1 MSLCNSLKVLV
12 VDDTSVSR
20 GLICMSLDEIGIKN
34 VDFCNSGTQAFDI
47 ATRHGVHIVISD
59 QNMPGM
65 TGIELLE
72 KLRLQKATQ
81 RIGFILI
88 SGSMNQG
95 LLDDARKWGLN
106 NFMSKPFDTR
116 KLRTCLET
124 VTGPL

>member
-1 MSLCNSLKVLV
+1 MPLRDSIKILV

-34 VDFCNSGTQAFDI
+34 VDIRKSGEEALDFAIRQGA
-47 ATRHGVHIVISD
+47 HVVISD

-65 TGIELLE
+65 TGIQLLE
-72 KLRLQKATQ
+72 RLRMHKATS

-88 SGSMNQG
+88 SGSMTQDMLNAAQK
-95 LLDDARKWGLN
+95 LGLN
-106 NFMSKPFDTR
+106 NFLQKPFDTR
-116 KLRTCLET
+116 SLKTCLEK